1 MHIMMKT
8 SDQMSGNEYMQ
19 LIDVYSAA
27 TLTGMLS
34 LSAQQEDFTEDDL
47 HQACDTA
54 FTVARIMISK
64 RDEIVHQLMTR
75 SA

>member
-1 MHIMMKT
+1 MMKT

-19 LIDVYSAA
+19 LIDIYAGA

-34 LSAQQEDFTEDDL
+34 LSSQQEDFSEDDL

-64 RDEIVHQLMTR
+64 RDDIVRQLMTR
-75 SA
+75 AA